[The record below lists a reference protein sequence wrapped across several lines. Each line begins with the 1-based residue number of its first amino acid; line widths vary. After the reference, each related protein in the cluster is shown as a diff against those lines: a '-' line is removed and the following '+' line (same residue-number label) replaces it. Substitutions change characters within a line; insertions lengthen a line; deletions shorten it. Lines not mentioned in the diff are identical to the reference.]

1 MNHEPPKSGI
11 PKRKKTEAC
20 PRLSCKIEYLLTSNH
35 RDQST
40 TSEYFTDDSVTSCDL
55 NKLWRA
61 TGYSKALRRLAGAN
75 AAAATAVKAVT
86 GEFPEGSIAL
96 IAFVADR
103 MSYADYGRFP
113 VADAESAHRYIAPM
127 VSCGNVTPD
136 KPPVHAGGLFRF
148 RSDMIGIFTLG
159 RGLLVARGGGSGSD
173 SGVIATG
180 GGADGGF
187 RGAKGNCNVRAAQE
201 MPRGAERIQALIK
214 RASFVTEPF

>member
-1 MNHEPPKSGI
+1 MARQRH
-11 PKRKKTEAC
+11 A
-20 PRLSCKIEYLLTSNH
+20 L
-35 RDQST
+35 
-40 TSEYFTDDSVTSCDL
+40 CDL

-103 MSYADYGRFP
+103 MSYADYGGFP

>member
-1 MNHEPPKSGI
+1 MKQLPIGRGKFRTGKMPSHG
-11 PKRKKTEAC
+11 
-20 PRLSCKIEYLLTSNH
+20 
-35 RDQST
+35 ST
-40 TSEYFTDDSVTSCDL
+40 TSCAVTSCDL

>member
-1 MNHEPPKSGI
+1 MARQRH
-11 PKRKKTEAC
+11 A
-20 PRLSCKIEYLLTSNH
+20 L
-35 RDQST
+35 
-40 TSEYFTDDSVTSCDL
+40 CDL

-103 MSYADYGRFP
+103 MSYADYGGFP

-159 RGLLVARGGGSGSD
+159 RGLLVARGRGRWFGLRSD
-173 SGVIATG
+173 RDRRRCRWWLSRRYR
-180 GGADGGF
+180 
-187 RGAKGNCNVRAAQE
+187 RGLLAA
-201 MPRGAERIQALIK
+201 
-214 RASFVTEPF
+214 